1 LNLINLRLLVSWLLC
16 LSLAFAIS
24 LAPVAAA
31 DDHSRD
37 VSCPI
42 QAELS
47 IEMLEF
53 GSVLDQAQV
62 EDGSNGC
69 VTSCL
74 NLADCVSSGST
85 LPPLSSAVLVVAAT
99 AWMSISPERLQRPP
113 RV

>member
-1 LNLINLRLLVSWLLC
+1 MNLINLRLLVPWLLC

-24 LAPVAAA
+24 LAPVAA
-31 DDHSRD
+31 DDHPRD

-47 IEMLEF
+47 IEMLDF

-69 VTSCL
+69 VISCV
-74 NLADCVSSGST
+74 NLADCASSGST

-99 AWMSISPERLQRPP
+99 AWMSTSPERLERPP